1 MQAETSLARAVI
13 ELASLLQDKGWTLV
27 TAESCTGGMVA
38 SACTDLA
45 GSSAWFEGGVVSY
58 SNHLK
63 RTWLQ
68 VDAATLSSH
77 GAVSEQTAQ
86 QMAIGARQQSGAD
99 IAISTTGIAGP
110 SGGVPGKPVG
120 TVWFGCA
127 CADGV
132 TAYCKQFDGTR
143 SEVRQ
148 QATKFAIDVLI
159 NQVKSTN

>member
-1 MQAETSLARAVI
+1 MQAETSLARAVT

-68 VDAATLSSH
+68 VDATTLSSH

-132 TAYCKQFDGTR
+132 TAYCKQFNGNR
-143 SEVRQ
+143 AEVRQ
-148 QATKFAIDVLI
+148 QATRFAIDVLI